1 MLNNGP
7 DECDKTVADKRP
19 VNLDLGAMKWPLPA
33 ITSITHRISGVILVA
48 GTAVLL
54 WLLDESLTSEEAFN
68 TLRDVLTSSLI
79 LKLIVWGVMS
89 ALIYHSVA
97 GVKHLCMDLGYGES
111 LEGGITAA
119 KLLIAIAAVLIVLA
133 GALIW

>member
-54 WLLDESLTSEEAFN
+54 WLLDESLTSAFC
-68 TLRDVLTSSLI
+68 
-79 LKLIVWGVMS
+79 K
-89 ALIYHSVA
+89 SVQF
-97 GVKHLCMDLGYGES
+97 S
-111 LEGGITAA
+111 
-119 KLLIAIAAVLIVLA
+119 
-133 GALIW
+133 